1 MRLSSLVS
9 LALAAGV
16 HAKGPFL
23 QKVDDTTHIIGNDLW
38 NVTIGRQYG
47 VKLYYKGKDLVGD
60 AVGHYVSYNG
70 AQSDLNWTSAEIY
83 RRGKTNGQDFLDIQF
98 TAKEGDFHW
107 VIFEDL
113 VGAYQYFVNH
123 ALPTLGEFRTLWR
136 LDNTSFPNG
145 RTNIKDGALPT
156 LAEIAS
162 GTKVQDETWQLA
174 DGSYITKYD
183 WTAWIRDQDYY
194 GVYGEEFGSWY
205 INPGKDYYNGN
216 HLKQELMVHRESST
230 GDAVQLNMIH
240 GTHFMVSSNDVFPD
254 GKVWGPWLWYLN
266 DGSKT
271 DAAARAAA
279 EFKAWPYKWFEDEAY
294 QSRGSVSGRLV
305 LSDGRPAAGA
315 SVFLGD
321 NHPDKTA
328 LDMGTT
334 YYYTGQTDDKGW
346 FKFEDVR
353 TGAYGLQ
360 AWSNG
365 GQLADVATSFLQND
379 VTVRKSH
386 TAKLGTLRWEVPS
399 RTRIFQV
406 GDFDRKS
413 LGFRYGGA
421 PYEHALVAQCPANL
435 TYTVGQSTTA
445 DWCFGQAALGTWSIR
460 FQAAKSSAALLTV
473 SLAGYSSGTT
483 STILLN
489 GDAASPIGNLT
500 TLPNDPC
507 LYRSATTAGEWRLFQ
522 FEIPQ
527 GKLQPGWNSID
538 FAVGKAS
545 RWHGFMWDS
554 IILEYL

>member
-1 MRLSSLVS
+1 MRFSSFVS

-38 NVTIGRQYG
+38 NVTIGQQYG

-60 AVGHYVSYNG
+60 AVGHYVSYSECPSSTSIDHVPTLVTTDG

-83 RRGKTNGQDFLDIQF
+83 RKGKTKGQGFLDIQF
-98 TAKEGDFHW
+98 TAKESDFHW

-194 GVYGEEFGSWY
+194 GVYGDEFGSWY

-254 GKVWGPWLWYLN
+254 GKVWGPWLWYL
-266 DGSKT
+266 
-271 DAAARAAA
+271 
-279 EFKAWPYKWFEDEAY
+279 
-294 QSRGSVSGRLV
+294 VCL
-305 LSDGRPAAGA
+305 
-315 SVFLGD
+315 
-321 NHPDKTA
+321 
-328 LDMGTT
+328 
-334 YYYTGQTDDKGW
+334 
-346 FKFEDVR
+346 
-353 TGAYGLQ
+353 
-360 AWSNG
+360 
-365 GQLADVATSFLQND
+365 
-379 VTVRKSH
+379 
-386 TAKLGTLRWEVPS
+386 
-399 RTRIFQV
+399 
-406 GDFDRKS
+406 
-413 LGFRYGGA
+413 
-421 PYEHALVAQCPANL
+421 
-435 TYTVGQSTTA
+435 
-445 DWCFGQAALGTWSIR
+445 
-460 FQAAKSSAALLTV
+460 SSA
-473 SLAGYSSGTT
+473 
-483 STILLN
+483 
-489 GDAASPIGNLT
+489 DRMM
-500 TLPNDPC
+500 C
-507 LYRSATTAGEWRLFQ
+507 
-522 FEIPQ
+522 
-527 GKLQPGWNSID
+527 
-538 FAVGKAS
+538 
-545 RWHGFMWDS
+545 
-554 IILEYL
+554 